1 MYAKTHAVHRTQEY
15 DQGES
20 LHSWTATLNVAKNNS
35 NFNEFK

>member
-15 DQGES
+15 DQ
-20 LHSWTATLNVAKNNS
+20 WTATLNVAKNNS